1 MKNKKIGNSIFRF
14 EQEAGIDSKLGNW
27 RKLLHEKHNILN
39 NKKEESRYD
48 FLPVVK
54 INKSENAKNAIISI
68 KECANHKINKI
79 SLGNDYDKD
88 KQNYLVADIVIAKNS
103 VVKIPLI
110 IKRGYDPWGFQ
121 DEDGILEFKSSN
133 RSIQMDFIDNDDTD
147 YKDNKPKYDLNNAEY
162 GDEFV
167 LEINASALARGT
179 SFTISVYASDDKEEG
194 VFGTSS
200 NRKGICGKFNM
211 KVVEKDV
218 FFPAEIKKGI
228 KEILYIS
235 SKHKKRPTTGEYSEN
250 YCIQAAD
257 RFLGKLLNNTTNF
270 YTYNDETNQRIFVPD
285 LKNAA
290 YRAKQIKSLGYGKIL
305 KEFDGS
311 IFKIIEIK
319 ATDEYGNNPKR
330 VLSLKP
336 NNRLKLFLKQ
346 QIKNKI
352 GFHIFYLSIVDGF
365 HTLIM
370 VIDNTKPCLANYE
383 IYDEDGLSSSK
394 GDVDSIDEGIVHQA
408 QWVYSWT
415 KKNYGYWPK
424 LKMSILKIKR
434 K

>member
-27 RKLLHEKHNILN
+27 RRLLHEKHNILN

-218 FFPAEIKKGI
+218 FLTEEIAAFIKENQNSLDNKTKCFIAVDNQFSKMVDDSKLKLKNYSNKTGIDRANDYSKKGYVFSTKKFNQKNIWVRVDKPNYKLFPISFRNGKDTVFTDYI
-228 KEILYIS
+228 KQTIN
-235 SKHKKRPTTGEYSEN
+235 KKIGYHVYYFT
-250 YCIQAAD
+250 
-257 RFLGKLLNNTTNF
+257 LLN
-270 YTYNDETNQRIFVPD
+270 
-285 LKNAA
+285 A
-290 YRAKQIKSLGYGKIL
+290 YHVLSIIVNNSEPCDVQYKIL
-305 KEFDGS
+305 DQ
-311 IFKIIEIK
+311 IRDR
-319 ATDEYGNNPKR
+319 AWR
-330 VLSLKP
+330 SLKKLDNDILDMTIRNYKSACDIINK
-336 NNRLKLFLKQ
+336 NNHNSSVQLWKLQ
-346 QIKNKI
+346 
-352 GFHIFYLSIVDGF
+352 
-365 HTLIM
+365 
-370 VIDNTKPCLANYE
+370 
-383 IYDEDGLSSSK
+383 
-394 GDVDSIDEGIVHQA
+394 
-408 QWVYSWT
+408 
-415 KKNYGYWPK
+415 
-424 LKMSILKIKR
+424 R